1 MRNLLLIIIPNNFG
15 KHVNRTFQVKIVII
29 RENIMFLEKDKLLS
43 KQKDVGAIFNKHFES
58 ITDSFNLFSWSE
70 DASMTSEN
78 DTINSISKRFA
89 FHRSIKAIK
98 KSKLKANRDHEKNYK

>member
-1 MRNLLLIIIPNNFG
+1 M
-15 KHVNRTFQVKIVII
+15 

-58 ITDSFNLFSWSE
+58 IADSFNLFSWAE
-70 DASMTSEN
+70 DTSMTSEN

-89 FHRSIKAIK
+89 FHRSVKAIK
-98 KSKLKANRDHEKNYK
+98 KIKIKSE